1 MYRALITVAAAAA
14 LVIGGVAPATAAPS
28 SSAPGAPTAVR
39 VTGAGDS
46 ATVTWGPPKSG
57 AKVTG
62 WKVTI
67 SPAQHQPDQG
77 VDRLPAKARSDR
89 FGDLTPKTTYR
100 FSVRAIG
107 AKKTGRTTL
116 VRYTTPSV
124 VDTTQSLFALD
135 ASGNVVRFAE
145 DGSGTGKVVA
155 AKGTGFAADDVGDV
169 FTPSADLTSIL
180 FHPADGSATRTLAT
194 GLHLTPDLRS
204 DVAGNLYWIDSATG
218 AVQKLPVGSS
228 TATTV
233 LDLGGTATRQRPALL
248 DRHPGRQGRRAR
260 RARSARR
267 TSRAPAS
274 RPRSITS
281 PGSSGVGYPAA
292 VLADSHGNV
301 YVDIRSPGA
310 AGSWAWYQLKPGA
323 TALERHR
330 APAGV
335 RVRGRERR
343 RVLAAAVRRVVQRPR
358 RVPDQPDRLQA
369 STARSRTSSW
379 SAPVGR
385 PPWRSPASRRGRA
398 GRTRAPPPTTATSS
412 STSTAEP
419 SAGLWRVPAS
429 GGAAQQL
436 SSAQYSRLLVI

>member
-107 AKKTGRTTL
+107 AKKTGRTIL

-155 AKGTGFAADDVGDV
+155 ANGTGFAADDVGDV

-233 LDLGGTATRQRPALL
+233 LDLGGTASGSDQRYWTVTP
-248 DRHPGRQGRRAR
+248 DGKVVVFGG
-260 RARSARR
+260 
-267 TSRAPAS
+267 PAS
-274 RPRSITS
+274 KTYVKGTGIAPRSLTS
-281 PGSSGVGYPAA
+281 TSGLGIGYPAA

-301 YVDIRSPGA
+301 YLDIRSPGA
-310 AGSWAWYQLKPGA
+310 AGSWAWYLLKPGA
-323 TALERHR
+323 TAPSVIEPRLAFEYGAANADGFSLLQSAEWCA
-330 APAGV
+330 APAEYPTSHTGCKV
-335 RVRGRERR
+335 DRTIPDK
-343 RVLAAAVRRVVQRPR
+343 LVV
-358 RVPDQPDRLQA
+358 
-369 STARSRTSSW
+369 
-379 SAPVGR
+379 G
-385 PPWRSPASRRGRA
+385 A
-398 GRTRAPPPTTATSS
+398 GG
-412 STSTAEP
+412 TSTVAVSGITAGSRGPNTGAASDDGDVFVDVDSGP

>member
-28 SSAPGAPTAVR
+28 SSAPGAPTIVR

-46 ATVTWGPPKSG
+46 ATVTWGAPKSG

-67 SPAQHQPDQG
+67 APAQQQPGNG

-135 ASGNVVRFAE
+135 GSGNVVRFAE

-180 FHPADGSATRTLAT
+180 SHPADGSATRTLAT

-204 DVAGNLYWIDSATG
+204 DVAGNLYWIDSVTG

-233 LDLGGTATRQRPALL
+233 LDLTATGSGQRFWTVTPDGKVVAVGGSQIS
-248 DRHPGRQGRRAR
+248 PIVVGTGTSPRA
-260 RARSARR
+260 
-267 TSRAPAS
+267 
-274 RPRSITS
+274 ITL

-301 YVDIRSPGA
+301 YVDIRSPGG

-323 TALERHR
+323 TALTRIEPRLAFEYAAANADGFSLLQSAEWCS
-330 APAGV
+330 APA
-335 RVRGRERR
+335 EY
-343 RVLAAAVRRVVQRPR
+343 P
-358 RVPDQPDRLQA
+358 
-369 STARSRTSSW
+369 T
-379 SAPVGR
+379 
-385 PPWRSPASRRGRA
+385 SPAGCKVDRTIPDKLVVGTGGKSTVAVSGITAGSRGA
-398 GRTRAPPPTTATSS
+398 NTGAASDDGDVFANVDS
-412 STSTAEP
+412 GP

>member
-28 SSAPGAPTAVR
+28 SPSSAPGAPTSVR
-39 VTGAGDS
+39 VSGAADS
-46 ATVTWGPPKSG
+46 ATVTWGAPKSG
-57 AKVTG
+57 AKVVG

-67 SPAQHQPDQG
+67 TPAQHQPDAG

-89 FGDLTPKTTYR
+89 FGDLTPKTTYK

-107 AKKTGRTTL
+107 AKQSGRATL
-116 VRYTTPSV
+116 VSYTTPSV

-145 DGSGTGKVVA
+145 DGSSTGKVVA
-155 AKGTGFAADDVGDV
+155 ANGTGFAADDVGDV
-169 FTPSADLTSIL
+169 FTPSADHTSIL
-180 FHPADGSATRTLAT
+180 FHPADGSATRNLAT

-204 DVAGNLYWIDSATG
+204 DVAGNLYWIDSVNG
-218 AVQKLPVGSS
+218 SVQKLPVGSS

-233 LDLGGTATRQRPALL
+233 LDLGGKDPVDQPRFWTVTPDGKVVVLGGGQVSPSVKGTGIAA
-248 DRHPGRQGRRAR
+248 
-260 RARSARR
+260 
-267 TSRAPAS
+267 
-274 RPRSITS
+274 RSITL

-301 YVDIRSPGA
+301 YVDIRSPGG

-323 TALERHR
+323 TALTRIEPRLAFEYAAANADGFSLLQSAEWCS
-330 APAGV
+330 APA
-335 RVRGRERR
+335 EY
-343 RVLAAAVRRVVQRPR
+343 P
-358 RVPDQPDRLQA
+358 
-369 STARSRTSSW
+369 T
-379 SAPVGR
+379 
-385 PPWRSPASRRGRA
+385 SPAGCKVDRTIPDKLVVGSGGKSTVAVSGITAGSRGPNTGA
-398 GRTRAPPPTTATSS
+398 ASDDGDVFVNVDSG
-412 STSTAEP
+412 P

>member
-1 MYRALITVAAAAA
+1 MYRALITAAAAVA
-14 LVIGGVAPATAAPS
+14 LVIGGVTPATAAPS
-28 SSAPGAPTAVR
+28 SPSSAPGAPTSVR
-39 VTGAGDS
+39 VSGAADS
-46 ATVTWGPPKSG
+46 ATVTWGAPKSG

-67 SPAQHQPDQG
+67 APAQHQPDQG

-89 FGDLTPKTTYR
+89 FGDLTPKTTYK

-107 AKKTGRTTL
+107 AKKTGRTTT
-116 VRYTTPSV
+116 VSYTTPSV

-145 DGSGTGKVVA
+145 DGSGVGKVVA

-204 DVAGNLYWIDSATG
+204 DVAGNLYWIDSVTG

-228 TATTV
+228 TATAV
-233 LDLGGTATRQRPALL
+233 LDLTATGSGQRFWTVTPDGKVVAFGGTAGNSWVTGTGIA
-248 DRHPGRQGRRAR
+248 
-260 RARSARR
+260 
-267 TSRAPAS
+267 
-274 RPRSITS
+274 PRSLNA
-281 PGSSGVGYPAA
+281 SSGLGVGYPAG

-301 YVDIRSPGA
+301 YLDIRSPGA

-323 TALERHR
+323 TALTTIEPRLAFEYGAANADGFSLLQSAEWCT
-330 APAGV
+330 APAEYPTSPTGCKV
-335 RVRGRERR
+335 DRTIPDKLVVGTGGKSTVAVSGITAGSRGPNTG
-343 RVLAAAVRRVVQRPR
+343 AASDDGDVFANV
-358 RVPDQPDRLQA
+358 D
-369 STARSRTSSW
+369 S
-379 SAPVGR
+379 G
-385 PPWRSPASRRGRA
+385 
-398 GRTRAPPPTTATSS
+398 
-412 STSTAEP
+412 P

>member
-67 SPAQHQPDQG
+67 SPAQQQPGNG

-155 AKGTGFAADDVGDV
+155 ANGTGFAADDVGDV

-204 DVAGNLYWIDSATG
+204 DVAGNLYWIDSVTG

-233 LDLGGTATRQRPALL
+233 LDLGGTASGSDQRYWTVTP
-248 DRHPGRQGRRAR
+248 DGKVVVFGG
-260 RARSARR
+260 
-267 TSRAPAS
+267 PAS
-274 RPRSITS
+274 KTYVKGTGIAPRSLTS
-281 PGSSGVGYPAA
+281 TSGVGIGYPAG

-301 YVDIRSPGA
+301 YLDIRSPGG
-310 AGSWAWYQLKPGA
+310 AGSWAWYLLKPGA
-323 TALERHR
+323 TAPSVIEPRLAFEYGAANADGFSLLQSAEWCA
-330 APAGV
+330 APAEYPTSPTGCKV
-335 RVRGRERR
+335 DRTIPDKLVVGAGGTSTVPVSGLTAGSRGPN
-343 RVLAAAVRRVVQRPR
+343 VGAAADDGDVFV
-358 RVPDQPDRLQA
+358 DID
-369 STARSRTSSW
+369 S
-379 SAPVGR
+379 G
-385 PPWRSPASRRGRA
+385 
-398 GRTRAPPPTTATSS
+398 
-412 STSTAEP
+412 P